1 MKKSFNRSAFTLI
14 ELLVVIAIIAVLI
27 GLLVPAVQKV
37 REAAN
42 RMQCSNNMKQIGLA
56 CSTFESTYG
65 KLPGPGQCDSTGG
78 STTTYQTHS
87 FGTQILPYI
96 EQEQVYKA
104 FDFTTSYT
112 FNTAAKIH
120 SGSLYSATAMK
131 GIPYD
136 ALQSSFDAAKAQI
149 KTFVCPSTPLGSQSR
164 DSVTGLGAVD
174 YMIPALSDVDDS
186 SLVRNSNAA
195 TCVGGHQAGMLSCEG
210 RSIAQVLDGSSNTIL
225 CIEDAGR
232 AHPSIGLFGAMSSR
246 DSAAATSV
254 ANVAG
259 ITSSAATIANAR
271 RVYAWADPDA
281 FANGFSG
288 PSNDTVSKVAKI
300 NNNANPVGGPANC
313 PWSVNNCG
321 PNDEPFSFH
330 SGVVNAVMGD
340 GSVRIIK
347 DSVSPIAVKYA
358 IGAMDG
364 KTANLE

>member
-42 RMQCSNNMKQIGLA
+42 RMQCSNNLKQIGLA

-65 KLPGPGQCDSTGG
+65 KLPGPGQCDSTGA

-96 EQEQVYKA
+96 EQEQVYKL
-104 FDFTTSYT
+104 FDFTTPYT
-112 FNTAAKIH
+112 YNTLSLVH
-120 SGSLYSATAMK
+120 PGSLISSTTMR
-131 GIPYD
+131 GQPYD

-149 KTFVCPSTPLGSQSR
+149 KTFICPSVPLSSQSR
-164 DSVTGLGAVD
+164 DPVTGLGGVD
-174 YMIPALSDVDDS
+174 YMIIALTDVDDVTLS
-186 SLVRNSNAA
+186 RQKTASLCA
-195 TCVGGHQAGMLSCEG
+195 GGHQSGMLSCDG
-210 RSIAQVLDGSSNTIL
+210 RTIAQVLDGSSNTIL

-232 AHPSIGLFGAMSSR
+232 AHPSIGLFGSMSSR
-246 DSAAATSV
+246 DSAATTSV
-254 ANVAG
+254 APVAG
-259 ITSSAATIANAR
+259 LGTAAITNAR

-288 PSNDTVSKVAKI
+288 PSNATSPASRVAKL
-300 NNNANPVGGPANC
+300 NNYANPIGGPAEC
-313 PWSVNNCG
+313 AWSVNNCG

-364 KTANLE
+364 KTSNLD

>member
-65 KLPGPGQCDSTGG
+65 KLPGPGQCDSTG
-78 STTTYQTHS
+78 SSSTTYQAHS

-104 FDFTTSYT
+104 FDFTTPYVFST
-112 FNTAAKIH
+112 GGRIH
-120 SGSLYSATAMK
+120 SSSLINSTTMR
-131 GIPYD
+131 GVPYD

-149 KTFVCPSTPLGSQSR
+149 KTFICPSVPLSSQSR
-164 DSVTGLGAVD
+164 DPVTGLGGVD
-174 YMIPALSDVDDS
+174 YMVVAMSDVNDTT
-186 SLVRNSNAA
+186 LVRDTANTAGF
-195 TCVGGHQAGMLSCEG
+195 VFGMLSCDG
-210 RSIAQVLDGSSNTIL
+210 RTTAQVLDGSSNTIL

-246 DSAAATSV
+246 DSAATTSV
-254 ANVAG
+254 ANVVG
-259 ITSSAATIANAR
+259 GTTGNIANAR
-271 RVYAWADPDA
+271 RVYAWVDPDA

-288 PSNDTVSKVAKI
+288 PSNSTGSRVAKI
-300 NNNANPVGGPANC
+300 NNNANPVGGPAEC
-313 PWSVNNCG
+313 PWGVNNCG

-347 DSVSPIAVKYA
+347 DSVSAVNLKYA

-364 KTANLE
+364 RTSNLD

>member
-1 MKKSFNRSAFTLI
+1 MKKAFNRSAFTLI

-65 KLPGPGQCDSTGG
+65 KLPGAGQCDSTGS
-78 STTTYQTHS
+78 STTTYQAHS

-104 FDFTTSYT
+104 FDFTTPYV

-120 SGSLYSATAMK
+120 STSLINATTMR
-131 GIPYD
+131 GVPYD
-136 ALQSSFDAAKAQI
+136 ALQGSFDAAKAQI

-164 DSVTGLGAVD
+164 DPVTGLGAVD
-174 YMIPALSDVDDS
+174 YMIIAMSDVDDTT
-186 SLVRNSNAA
+186 LVRNSTNTAGF
-195 TCVGGHQAGMLSCEG
+195 VYGMLNCEG

-246 DSAAATSV
+246 DSAAATSI
-254 ANVAG
+254 ANVVG
-259 ITSSAATIANAR
+259 GTTGSIANAR

-347 DSVSPIAVKYA
+347 DSISPVTLKYA

>member
-42 RMQCSNNMKQIGLA
+42 RMQCSNNLKQIGLA
-56 CSTFESTYG
+56 SNTFESTYG
-65 KLPGPGQCDSTGG
+65 KLPGAGQCDSTGS

-96 EQEQVYKA
+96 EQEQVYKL
-104 FDFTTSYT
+104 FDFTTPYV
-112 FNTAAKIH
+112 FNTAARIH
-120 SGSLYSATAMK
+120 SSSLVNSTTMR
-131 GIPYD
+131 GQPYD
-136 ALQSSFDAAKAQI
+136 ALQTSFDAAKAQI
-149 KTFVCPSTPLGSQSR
+149 KTFVCPSVPLSSQSR
-164 DSVTGLGAVD
+164 DSVTGLGGVD
-174 YMIPALSDVDDS
+174 YMIVAMSDVSDTT
-186 SLVRNSNAA
+186 LVRDTANTAGF
-195 TCVGGHQAGMLSCEG
+195 VYGMLNCDG
-210 RSIAQVLDGSSNTIL
+210 RTIAQVLDGSSNTIL

-246 DSAAATSV
+246 DSAATTSV
-254 ANVAG
+254 APVVG
-259 ITSSAATIANAR
+259 GTTGTITNAR

-281 FANGFSG
+281 FTNGFSG

-300 NNNANPVGGPANC
+300 NNNANPIGGPASC
-313 PWSVNNCG
+313 AWSVNNCG

-347 DSVSPIAVKYA
+347 ESINPITLKYA

-364 KTANLE
+364 KVTNLDE

>member
-1 MKKSFNRSAFTLI
+1 MKKSRVRPAFTLI

-37 REAAN
+37 REASN
-42 RMQCSNNMKQIGLA
+42 RMSCSNNMKQIGLA

-65 KLPGPGQCDSTGG
+65 KLPGPGQCDSTGS
-78 STTTYQTHS
+78 STTSYQIHS

-104 FDFTTSYT
+104 FDFTTPYT
-112 FNTAAKIH
+112 FNTAALIH
-120 SGSLYSATAMK
+120 SSSRVSATQSK

-136 ALQSSFDAAKAQI
+136 AVQSSFDAAKAQI
-149 KTFVCPSTPLGSQSR
+149 KTFVCPSTPLSSQSR
-164 DSVTGLGAVD
+164 DPVTGLGAVD
-174 YMIPALSDVDDS
+174 YMIPAMSDVDDTTF
-186 SLVRNSNAA
+186 VRNSANPAGF
-195 TCVGGHQAGMLSCEG
+195 VYGMLSCEG

-254 ANVAG
+254 ANVVG
-259 ITSSAATIANAR
+259 GTTGGIANAR

-300 NNNANPVGGPANC
+300 NNNANPVGGPSTC

-347 DSVSPIAVKYA
+347 ESVSPIALKYA

-364 KTANLE
+364 KTANLD

>member
-65 KLPGPGQCDSTGG
+65 KLPGPGQCDSTGF

-96 EQEQVYKA
+96 EQEQVYKL
-104 FDFTTSYT
+104 FDFTTPYT

-120 SGSLYSATAMK
+120 SGSLINSTTMR
-131 GIPYD
+131 GQPYD
-136 ALQSSFDAAKAQI
+136 ALQASFDASKAQI
-149 KTFVCPSTPLGSQSR
+149 KTFICPSVPLSSQSR
-164 DSVTGLGAVD
+164 DPITQLGGVD
-174 YMIPALSDVDDS
+174 YMVVAMSDVDDTT
-186 SLVRNSNAA
+186 LVRNSAA
-195 TCVGGHQAGMLSCEG
+195 PAGFVYGMLSCDG
-210 RSIAQVLDGSSNTIL
+210 RSTAQVLDGSSNTIL

-232 AHPSIGLFGAMSSR
+232 AHPSIGLFGSMSSR

-254 ANVAG
+254 ANVVG
-259 ITSSAATIANAR
+259 GTTGTIANAR

-281 FANGFSG
+281 FSNGFSG
-288 PSNDTVSKVAKI
+288 PSNSTGSKVAKI
-300 NNNANPVGGPANC
+300 NNNANPVGGPPEC
-313 PWSVNNCG
+313 SWGVNNCG

-364 KTANLE
+364 KTSNLD

>member
-65 KLPGPGQCDSTGG
+65 KLPGPGQCDSTGF
-78 STTTYQTHS
+78 STTFYQTHS

-96 EQEQVYKA
+96 EQEQVYKL
-104 FDFTTSYT
+104 FDFTTPYV

-120 SGSLYSATAMK
+120 STSLINATTMR

-164 DSVTGLGAVD
+164 DPVTGLGAVD
-174 YMIPALSDVDDS
+174 YMIPAMSDVDDTT
-186 SLVRNSNAA
+186 LVRNTGNPAGF
-195 TCVGGHQAGMLSCEG
+195 VYGMLSCEG

-232 AHPSIGLFGAMSSR
+232 AHESIGLFGSMSSR
-246 DSAAATSV
+246 DSAATTSV
-254 ANVAG
+254 APIKG
-259 ITSSAATIANAR
+259 GTTGTIANAR
-271 RVYAWADPDA
+271 RVYAWVDPDA

-288 PSNDTVSKVAKI
+288 PSNATPGSKVAKI
-300 NNNANPVGGPANC
+300 NNYANPVGGPADC
-313 PWSVNNCG
+313 PWTVNNCG

-347 DSVSPIAVKYA
+347 DSVGAVNLKYA

-364 KTANLE
+364 KTSNLD